1 MKVNPLGIQAYQQ
14 VNRSDRPMSDAAASR
29 ASRTDSQSVVIEP
42 QSTISKSTLAV
53 KAPSGSYA
61 KFLSV
66 EERQALDLLFAKFS
80 DTNRFG
86 AAYAAESDETA
97 GGEQLGR
104 LVDVKV

>member
-14 VNRSDRPMSDAAASR
+14 VNRSDRPTSDAA
-29 ASRTDSQSVVIEP
+29 SRTGQTNNQSVVIEP
-42 QSTISKSTLAV
+42 QSTVSKSALAV
-53 KAPSGSYA
+53 KAPSGNYA
-61 KFLSV
+61 KFLSS

-80 DTNRFG
+80 DSTRFG
-86 AAYAAESDETA
+86 SAYAAASEEAS